1 MAIVKK
7 KIELSERDIIEIV
20 SEKYGLNPSK
30 TSVSIVGSDH
40 SSHDPRERSAG
51 YIAVEG
57 EEVSL
62 VRSVGFS
69 DRNVRP
75 QDKEVSAKE
84 YYEK

>member
-40 SSHDPRERSAG
+40 SSHDPRERSA
-51 YIAVEG
+51 EN
-57 EEVSL
+57 L
-62 VRSVGFS
+62 VNLTKILRE
-69 DRNVRP
+69 D
-75 QDKEVSAKE
+75 
-84 YYEK
+84 